1 MSISPNLKS
10 NIKLRSGVSGISIT
24 GKNIS
29 KTFGE
34 GDMKTTAVNDVS
46 IEIKQGEV
54 ALMMGPSGSGK
65 TTLLA
70 ILSGLLKPDNGKV
83 VALGQE
89 IWALNEREREN
100 FRLKHCSFIFQG
112 YNLFASL
119 TARQQLEIV
128 AQWGDGISSREARK
142 KADEILDVLG
152 LLKKAHLR
160 PGELSGG
167 EKQRVAIGRAL
178 IKNPDFCFADEPT
191 SALDWAHG
199 EQVIDILRST
209 AHDRGCTVL
218 IVAHD
223 ARVIPYA
230 DKIFYLEDGKM
241 IDDGGK
247 SIHKTYG
254 KAP

>member
-1 MSISPNLKS
+1 
-10 NIKLRSGVSGISIT
+10 
-24 GKNIS
+24 
-29 KTFGE
+29 
-34 GDMKTTAVNDVS
+34 
-46 IEIKQGEV
+46 
-54 ALMMGPSGSGK
+54 
-65 TTLLA
+65 
-70 ILSGLLKPDNGKV
+70 
-83 VALGQE
+83 
-89 IWALNEREREN
+89 
-100 FRLKHCSFIFQG
+100 
-112 YNLFASL
+112 LFASL